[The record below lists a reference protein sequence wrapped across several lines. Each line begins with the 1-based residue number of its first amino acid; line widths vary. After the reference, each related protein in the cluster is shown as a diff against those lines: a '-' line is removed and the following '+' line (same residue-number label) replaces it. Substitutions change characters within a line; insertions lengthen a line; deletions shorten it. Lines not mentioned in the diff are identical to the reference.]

1 MNFWQKTASALRAAG
16 KAAGRGLAVAAKA
29 VARFFVKHAYFFK
42 KLGIALLTLACS
54 TVIIFFILRLIPGDV
69 VREYALQIASKRG
82 ISYDAAYQIAI
93 QLLNYDPE
101 ASVFVQFFKYVG
113 GLFRGN
119 LGSSMYVDGVTANLL
134 IKQRLPWTLF
144 ITSVALIISFL
155 IGTWMGSFMAR
166 KRKGAANVALN
177 TYIVTSGSVPDYLMG
192 LLLVLLLAYTVPI
205 FPAQGNFDINVSTP
219 GFNLTFFI
227 DVIYHA
233 FLPVFAYVLVQ
244 TGSWAL
250 LMRGSSIGVLG
261 EDYINAARA
270 RGLRT
275 GTITRKYLKR
285 NAMLPLITTLAI
297 TFAALFGGS
306 TLMESIFNYPG
317 IGLELAARIGQKD
330 YFVVQGIMFFSSAMV
345 IVVNLLTDSIYSL
358 VDPRVREGA

>member
-1 MNFWQKTASALRAAG
+1 MDFLRKAGRAIRAAG
-16 KAAGRGLAVAAKA
+16 KAVG
-29 VARFFVKHAYFFK
+29 RFFVRYAYFFK

-54 TVIIFFILRLIPGDV
+54 TIIIFFILRLIPGDI
-69 VREYALQIASKRG
+69 VREYALQIAARRG
-82 ISYDAAYQIAI
+82 ISYDAAYQIAT

-101 ASVFVQFFKYVG
+101 ASIFVQFFKYVK
-113 GLFRGN
+113 GLFQGN

-144 ITSVALIISFL
+144 ITSAALIISFL
-155 IGTWMGSFMAR
+155 VGTWMGSFMAR

-192 LLLVLLLAYTVPI
+192 LLLVLLLAYTLPI
-205 FPAQGNFDINVSTP
+205 FPAQGNYDINNATP
-219 GFNLTFFI
+219 GFNIMFFL
-227 DVIYHA
+227 DVLYHA
-233 FLPVFAYVLVQ
+233 FLPILAYVIVQ

-250 LMRGSSIGVLG
+250 MMRGSSIGVLG
-261 EDYINAARA
+261 EDYIGAARA

-275 GTITRKYLKR
+275 STITRKYLKR
-285 NAMLPLITTLAI
+285 NAMLPLITTLAV

-345 IVVNLLTDSIYSL
+345 ILINLVTDSIYSL
-358 VDPRVREGA
+358 VDPRVKEGA